1 MIASNQKGVIYM
13 IDRNLIFHC
22 EQYMLD
28 CLKNDMAHDPQH
40 MYRVLKLA
48 MDIADHEENV
58 NRDILVVAC
67 CTTSDGRLRGK
78 IPRCVMRRSAERWP
92 INF

>member
-1 MIASNQKGVIYM
+1 M
-13 IDRNLIFHC
+13 IDRDLIFHC

-48 MDIADHEENV
+48 MDIADQK
-58 NRDILVVAC
+58 R
-67 CTTSDGRLRGK
+67 
-78 IPRCVMRRSAERWP
+78 M
-92 INF
+92 